1 MNDHLRACCQ
11 KSAHPSLATAGMH
24 YTIAFALTRCALFG
38 PSRSPDA
45 PRKPET
51 GYAAVGIPRGDAG
64 ATGRAPYASKG
75 AGLAIPA
82 HALLA
87 VLNGLWLLA
96 LGPLLGDLA
105 IALDTSLAKAFGTL
119 FEAPRVGP
127 RGAATAFCNF
137 WCRLCGR
144 D

>member
-1 MNDHLRACCQ
+1 MLSRSRDALC
-11 KSAHPSLATAGMH
+11 LA
-24 YTIAFALTRCALFG
+24 

-119 FEAPRVGP
+119 FEAPGWG
-127 RGAATAFCNF
+127 RGGLRRHFAIFGAVCAEGIDRECI
-137 WCRLCGR
+137 R
-144 D
+144 DDRKDTRAGQL